1 MRGVFL
7 DVATVDRGDLDL
19 SPLTLALPH
28 WEFHDHSDES
38 NVAERLK
45 TAEVVVSNKVYL
57 GVDDLRNASGL
68 KLVCVAATGTNNVDL
83 DAMQARGIVVSN
95 VLGYAT
101 PAVAQHVF
109 MLIFALYGNFESYRR
124 LVSNGH
130 WQISKTFSPINYP
143 ITELE
148 GKTLGIVG
156 YGTLGQRVAQLGAA
170 FGMDVLISAYP
181 GQPANVTSLPLEEL
195 LPRVDVLSLHCPLTA
210 ETRHLIGARELS
222 LMRPTALLINT
233 ARGGIID
240 EDALALALRDHR
252 LGGAGIDVLSVEPP
266 VKFNPLLDSD
276 LPNLIVTPH
285 IAWASREARQRL
297 INEVALNIEA
307 YLRGEP
313 RNRVV

>member
-130 WQISKTFSPINYP
+130 WQTSKTFSPINYP